1 MKDELN
7 VANMRPSVAIV
18 RQVRMLVYINDV
30 EFKSEWQDYNP
41 VNLTNQVQACVQNGH
56 TFTVEVR

>member
-7 VANMRPSVAIV
+7 AANLRPSVANI